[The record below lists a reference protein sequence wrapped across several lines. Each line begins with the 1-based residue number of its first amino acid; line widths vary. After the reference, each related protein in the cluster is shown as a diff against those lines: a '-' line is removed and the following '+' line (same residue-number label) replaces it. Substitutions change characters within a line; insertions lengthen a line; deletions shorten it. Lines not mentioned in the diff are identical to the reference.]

1 MLKEVCLV
9 TQVVSSLSKDERE
22 SLWNWRKI
30 ELFNPYSGFVLGSH
44 DNGNRFVIE
53 DKGTVKLKAE
63 I

>member
-1 MLKEVCLV
+1 M
-9 TQVVSSLSKDERE
+9 TQVVSPLSKDERE

-30 ELFNPYSGFVLGSH
+30 QLFNPYSGIVLLSH

-53 DKGTVKLKAE
+53 DKGTVKLKIE